1 MSFLH
6 LSMSRFLLVRRR
18 PLPLP
23 VLVAGGL
30 AALLLVPVAL
40 VTLVPALVLLMV
52 SITAG
57 VGIVLSAWAVVELLA
72 WLERWLERDARFR
85 S

>member
-1 MSFLH
+1 MPRL
-6 LSMSRFLLVRRR
+6 MLVRRR
-18 PLPLP
+18 RLPLP

-30 AALLLVPVAL
+30 SVLLLAPVAI
-40 VTLVPALVLLMV
+40 VALVPALVLLVV
-52 SITAG
+52 SAFAG

-72 WLERWLERDARFR
+72 LLERWLERDSRFR

>member
-1 MSFLH
+1 
-6 LSMSRFLLVRRR
+6 MSRFLLVRRR

-72 WLERWLERDARFR
+72 LLERWLERDSRFR

>member
-1 MSFLH
+1 
-6 LSMSRFLLVRRR
+6 MSRFLLVRRR

-23 VLVAGGL
+23 VLVVGGL
-30 AALLLVPVAL
+30 SVLLLAPLAL

-52 SITAG
+52 SIAAG
-57 VGIVLSAWAVVELLA
+57 VGIVLSAWAVVEGLA
-72 WLERWLERDARFR
+72 WLERWLDRDARFR

>member
-1 MSFLH
+1 
-6 LSMSRFLLVRRR
+6 
-18 PLPLP
+18 
-23 VLVAGGL
+23 
-30 AALLLVPVAL
+30 VAL

-52 SITAG
+52 SIAAG